1 MDETTVLLARHGRTG
16 LNADGRLRGRLDP
29 ELDEV
34 GWGQARALAQAAAR
48 YEPRLVVTSP
58 LRRAVQTGQIVA
70 ELGGLPT
77 RTEPGFIDRDYGELA
92 GAPAAEVVA
101 RWGSVDAAP
110 GVERA
115 AEVDRRA
122 IRALDAVAADAGGST
137 VVVVAHDAVNRLL
150 LAALDPDAYP
160 DPEAIPQPTGC
171 FNILT
176 RAVPAGPWRVREVGV
191 VPR

>member
-1 MDETTVLLARHGRTG
+1 MVLLARHGRTV

-34 GWGQARALAQAAAR
+34 GWGQARALAKAVAR
-48 YEPRLVVTSP
+48 YQPRFVVTSP
-58 LRRAVQTGQIVA
+58 LLRAVQTGRVVA
-70 ELGGLPT
+70 ELGGLPA
-77 RTEPGFIDRDYGELA
+77 RTEPGFVDRDYGQLA
-92 GAPAAEVVA
+92 GSLAAEVVA

-122 IRALDAVAADAGGST
+122 IRALDAVGAEAGPSAA
-137 VVVVAHDAVNRLL
+137 VVVAHDAVNRLL

-160 DPEAIPQPTGC
+160 DPESIPQPTGC
-171 FNILT
+171 FNVLT
-176 RAVPAGPWRVREVGV
+176 RTVGGGPWQVREVGV